1 MPAGNT
7 ARKIIIQQTSR
18 STGAR
23 RWIDWITPPP
33 SRLPRWL
40 LGVGMSGVG
49 CFLTL
54 IFFGLVIGLT
64 QVNAVKQSLGFLG
77 QGSVPFIL
85 VLVLFGPVLMMVFRY
100 ARRIRAQHALQ
111 ALRRDVR
118 APLLLLRAFRDD
130 YYRLPG
136 YRTGL
141 LGLPQGAIT
150 RTFEEYLYDKLSRCG
165 PVIAIGWPGE
175 GTPPL
180 GALRFW
186 VADDKW
192 KMVVEELLTES
203 QYVLMIMGNL
213 NALRKSQQAPPPTW
227 APPTPRTNPPAW
239 GRPPAAPVEDGL
251 TWEVRRVFSL
261 REIHK
266 VILVMPPV
274 DENEAFDRWEQYRL
288 LSQYRLPPYQ
298 GGELAAVFAADG
310 ACWVVRSE
318 LKKGWFGKT
327 GYLRDKPAYD
337 KVLDVPKRR
346 WWGTS

>member
-130 YYRLPG
+130 
-136 YRTGL
+136 
-141 LGLPQGAIT
+141 
-150 RTFEEYLYDKLSRCG
+150 
-165 PVIAIGWPGE
+165 
-175 GTPPL
+175 
-180 GALRFW
+180 
-186 VADDKW
+186 
-192 KMVVEELLTES
+192 
-203 QYVLMIMGNL
+203 
-213 NALRKSQQAPPPTW
+213 
-227 APPTPRTNPPAW
+227 
-239 GRPPAAPVEDGL
+239 
-251 TWEVRRVFSL
+251 
-261 REIHK
+261 
-266 VILVMPPV
+266 
-274 DENEAFDRWEQYRL
+274 
-288 LSQYRLPPYQ
+288 
-298 GGELAAVFAADG
+298 
-310 ACWVVRSE
+310 
-318 LKKGWFGKT
+318 
-327 GYLRDKPAYD
+327 
-337 KVLDVPKRR
+337 
-346 WWGTS
+346 